1 MFFNVPT
8 LCMLSIKTLSVG
20 STVFVNQ
27 MVPHTS
33 TSSCVIDLKNQSM
46 QCPHARKP
54 ACSHPLKA
62 IKKKLK
68 SGKSSR
74 DVYVETR
81 QEAGGLSA
89 CKVSVDC
96 VWSIRFTKLRNGQ
109 FTTKAVPTLQDP
121 VKKTN
126 SIL

>member
-1 MFFNVPT
+1 MFFNIPT
-8 LCMLSIKTLSVG
+8 LCMLTVKTLSVG

-33 TSSCVIDLKNQSM
+33 TSSCLIDLRNQSTNCPRKKARM
-46 QCPHARKP
+46 QP
-54 ACSHPLKA
+54 STLKA
-62 IKKKLK
+62 IKKNLK

-74 DVYVETR
+74 DVY
-81 QEAGGLSA
+81 GGLSA

-126 SIL
+126 FIL